1 MYKNAEELPQALSHF
16 DHILKLIGDKKPL
29 LVLDYDGT
37 LSPIVSDPEKAFLAS
52 DMKNILNQLSEEIHV
67 AVISGRD
74 RADVEQKVGLAHLIY
89 AGSHGLDMAGPGGLD
104 IPEKVSSQILDS
116 LGQAA
121 DHLKDKLKDV
131 KGCLVESKKFAIAV
145 HFRNV
150 ADEEVSLVTDA
161 VEEELK
167 NHGDLKKGT
176 GKKILELKPA
186 IDWHKGWA
194 VNWLFDALDLSSE
207 NGISVFIGDDIT
219 DEDAFASIHGS
230 GIGILVGTHG
240 EQTAASYALN
250 DTEEV
255 RKFLELFYQTVQNN
269 KHGKK

>member
-1 MYKNAEELPQALSHF
+1 MHKEAEELPHALSQF
-16 DHILKLIGDKKPL
+16 DQILDIIGKRTPL

-37 LSPIVSDPEKAFLAS
+37 LSPIVSDPKDAVLPEGIKKEL
-52 DMKNILNQLSEEIHV
+52 DQLSRIIQV

-74 RADVEQKVGLAHLIY
+74 RKDVEEKVGLDHLIY

-104 IPEKVSSQILDS
+104 IPEQVSGEIMDS
-116 LGQAA
+116 LQKAA
-121 DHLKDKLKDV
+121 ENLERKLGHV

-150 ADEEVSLVTDA
+150 ADEEVEIVKTA
-161 VEEELK
+161 VSEELEK
-167 NHGDLKKGT
+167 HKKLKKGT

-186 IDWHKGWA
+186 MDWHKGRA
-194 VNWLFDALDLSSE
+194 INWLFDALDLKKESA
-207 NGISVFIGDDIT
+207 IPLFIGDDIT
-219 DEDAFASIHGS
+219 DEDAFSSIYGE

-240 EQTAASYALN
+240 EKTSASYALE

-255 RKFLELFYQTVQNN
+255 RRFLERFYEAMIR
-269 KHGKK
+269 KKDE

>member
-1 MYKNAEELPQALSHF
+1 MYKNAEELPEALFHF
-16 DHILKLIGDKKPL
+16 ENIMGIIGDKKPL

-37 LSPIVSDPEKAFLAS
+37 LSPIVSDPNKAYLAH
-52 DMKNILNQLSEEIHV
+52 DMKNILNKLSEEIPV

-74 RADVEQKVGLAHLIY
+74 RADVEEKVGLGHLIY

-104 IPEKVSSQILDS
+104 IPEKVNSQILDS

-121 DHLKDKLKDV
+121 DNLKVKLKDV

-150 ADEEVSLVTDA
+150 SDDEVSIVTDA

-167 NHGDLKKGT
+167 NHEHLKKGT

-186 IDWHKGWA
+186 IEWHKGWA
-194 VNWLFDALDLSSE
+194 VNWLFDALDLRSE
-207 NGISVFIGDDIT
+207 SGISIFIGDDIT

-240 EQTAASYALN
+240 EQTAASYSLN
-250 DTEEV
+250 DTDDV
-255 RKFLELFYQTVQNN
+255 RKFLELFYQAVLSI
-269 KHGKK
+269 K

>member
-1 MYKNAEELPQALSHF
+1 MYKNADELPQALTHF
-16 DHILKLIGDKKPL
+16 ENILGVIGDKKPL

-37 LSPIVSDPEKAFLAS
+37 LSPIVSDPEKAFLAT
-52 DMKNILNQLSEEIHV
+52 DMKDILNKLSEEMHV

-74 RADVEQKVGLAHLIY
+74 RADVEEKVGLPHLIY

-121 DHLKDKLKDV
+121 RNLQNKLKDV

-150 ADEEVSLVTDA
+150 ADEEVSIVTNA
-161 VEEELK
+161 VEEELQS
-167 NHGDLKKGT
+167 HEHLKKGT
-176 GKKILELKPA
+176 GKKILELKPS

-194 VNWLFDALDLSSE
+194 VNWLFDALNLNSE
-207 NGISVFIGDDIT
+207 NGISIFIGDDIT

-250 DTEEV
+250 DTDEV
-255 RKFLELFYQTVQNN
+255 REFLELFYQTVLGSKN
-269 KHGKK
+269 G